1 MTIIRDRIE
10 MKDEYILY
18 LERKCCEYILKL
30 DSSIEH
36 IQEETQILLDKKII
50 LGLDNE

>member
-10 MKDEYILY
+10 MRDVYILY

-36 IQEETQILLDKKII
+36 IQEETQIMLDEKIN
-50 LGLDNE
+50 LGLDND

>member
-1 MTIIRDRIE
+1 MTIIRDRSD

-36 IQEETQILLDKKII
+36 IQEHTQSILDEKISM
-50 LGLDNE
+50 GLDNE